1 MGELVTTLGI
11 DWKLLLAN
19 TLTFFLVLWILRK
32 FAYRPILDVL
42 EKRQQTVKQ
51 GLEAAERSSV
61 ELEAIQKDKAEILK
75 AAKQEAQQIVQ
86 AAKHEGEV
94 VKAQLLADAQT
105 EAQATLTKTKQ
116 LLERER
122 ESMVA
127 KAKTEL
133 ADLVI
138 QATGKVLNSTL
149 DTKAKNALQKEAVK
163 ALKEVRE

>member
-51 GLEAAERSSV
+51 GLEAAERSTV

-75 AAKQEAQQIVQ
+75 TAKQEAQQIVK
-86 AAKHEGEV
+86 AAKSESET
-94 VKAQLLADAQT
+94 VKAQLLADAQA
-105 EAQATLTKTKQ
+105 EAHATLTKTKQ

-122 ESMVA
+122 ESMVS

-133 ADLVI
+133 ADLVV
-138 QATGKVLNSTL
+138 QATSKVLNSTL
-149 DTKAKNALQKEAVK
+149 DTKAKHALQKEAVQ